1 MLIKIQNT
9 FEIMT
14 DFVILLLCSR
24 VGRTMNMTLDFKE
37 MPGKVARIHRIRGI
51 SALPLLPAGIYIVQ
65 TYNTITRILFLLFR
79 GKGQNN
85 SPPEGIAMTTT
96 GQPN

>member
-1 MLIKIQNT
+1 MLIKIHHT
-9 FEIMT
+9 FEIII
-14 DFVILLLCSR
+14 DFIILLLCSR
-24 VGRTMNMTLDFKE
+24 VGRDNEYDPRLQK
-37 MPGKVARIHRIRGI
+37 KCLARIHRIRGI

-65 TYNTITRILFLLFR
+65 TYNTITRILFHLLSR

-85 SPPEGIAMTTT
+85 SRPEGIEMTST